1 MSLARQR
8 AIPGAIAAAVV
19 ALAGWWAWP
28 TLARDDRPGLLVLDD
43 GAAGRLA
50 GVRAVAVRD
59 LTTVLQGEL
68 EDRGAGHL
76 LADLELLAASET
88 PGFVQPAPVEL
99 GALTDE
105 VLEDA
110 RRSGS
115 RRWQVEQR
123 AEGSAVLDA
132 GRVRQAVLRLAA
144 NAARFAPAGE
154 PIRIGSG
161 RDDSAVRFWVSDQ
174 GPGLRDGD
182 AERVFDRFARGS
194 DADPA
199 GGDALADGTDPAGGD
214 ALADGTDP
222 ADGDAPAGGAG
233 PGLGLAVVRAVAD
246 AHQGAAY
253 VDSRPGE
260 GATFGLELPLQ
271 APPEEA
277 TREAPVAGRRPEPAL
292 R

>member
-1 MSLARQR
+1 MD
-8 AIPGAIAAAVV
+8 AI
-19 ALAGWWAWP
+19 
-28 TLARDDRPGLLVLDD
+28 LDD
-43 GAAGRLA
+43 LA
-50 GVRAVAVRD
+50 
-59 LTTVLQGEL
+59 VLAEA
-68 EDRGAGHL
+68 ERPD
-76 LADLELLAASET
+76 
-88 PGFVQPAPVEL
+88 FVQPAATEL
-99 GALTDE
+99 RPLTQE
-105 VLEDA
+105 VAADA
-110 RRSGS
+110 RTATGRDCV
-115 RRWQVEQR
+115 VE
-123 AEGSAVLDA
+123 AHAPGAAVLDA

-194 DADPA
+194 DTDPVGGTDSA
-199 GGDALADGTDPAGGD
+199 GGDAPAN
-214 ALADGTDP
+214 
-222 ADGDAPAGGAG
+222 GAG

-271 APPEEA
+271 APPDEA